1 MEKRKPRAFWQ
12 VWRWTFFV
20 FILLFFVDVSAF
32 YELSRQN
39 KIEQQRFF
47 AAEAR
52 AYVAKVRGSIKN
64 RFAIIDV
71 IILRVPAQ

>member
-32 YELSRQN
+32 YELSRPN
-39 KIEQQRFF
+39 TTEQQRLF

-52 AYVAKVRGSIKN
+52 AYVAQARGSLKT
-64 RFAIIDV
+64 DW
-71 IILRVPAQ
+71 Q